1 MFGRET
7 YIFSS
12 EKPQLWLLFLFLN
25 TSAAAF
31 GISWSNITSKSVARS
46 FLIYLKT
53 FKETNVAFAVSI
65 ILIMN
70 VYMIKN

>member
-12 EKPQLWLLFLFLN
+12 EKTSTLLFLFLN